1 MAAKSPNGTATGGGE
16 ASSDGGQPVPV
27 AGGSGAEAINRVVWD
42 PFTSSDWDKER
53 HSKEALVRI
62 KRYNDCVCSHMGMSL
77 I

>member
-1 MAAKSPNGTATGGGE
+1 MAAKNPSSTGGGE
-16 ASSDGGQPVPV
+16 AAPNGGQPVPV
-27 AGGSGAEAINRVVWD
+27 AGGSGVEVINKVVWD

-62 KRYNDCVCSHMGMSL
+62 KRSGDVTWSL